1 MRGRGSATRL
11 QWLVIGPFLTVL
23 TLMAVFAVAST
34 TILSAVRAYVG
45 AESMWSKGQK
55 DAVYHLANYAR
66 SHDAIDYERF
76 RLALAVPLGDQQART
91 ELQRP
96 EPDLAVAHEG
106 FLHAGNHPDDID
118 GMIWLFRYLGRVSF
132 MAKAIA
138 IWAEGDMQIATLDT
152 LAGRI
157 HQQVLGGPGAQ
168 SQADRAQMNG
178 LLEQLAEQNDRLTQL
193 ELRFSATLGDASRI
207 AIKLVIVGSL
217 LFGLTLGAG
226 AVTLSLRPLRVQ
238 ARAKQA
244 LLESEER
251 LTRALDASDLALWDL
266 DVDSSTIFLSES
278 WSRLLGGSSEVT
290 RTTLAALLDLVPPD
304 EQGAIQAEMARA
316 LKGEAPSYRVEHRV
330 RKRNGTWMWNLSE
343 GRVARRAPDG
353 RAQRMVG
360 TNRDITERKDA
371 DAARQALEDQLR
383 ESQKMEA
390 IGTLAGGI
398 AHDFN
403 NILGAILGNVAL
415 ARGDVGVS
423 HPAQA
428 SLMQIERAAT
438 RARGLVQQILA
449 FSRRQPQE
457 LKQQALGP
465 LVAEAVALLR
475 STLPAQVTLDI
486 RLSAAPLQVHADA
499 TQIEQLL
506 INLCT
511 NAWHALQGRAG
522 RVAVGAAPVVLAADE
537 ARRLG
542 GLPAGRYA
550 HLWVSDDGCGMDSTT
565 QARIFEPF
573 FTTKPVGQ
581 GTGLGLS
588 VAHGIAATHRGAITV
603 QSEIGEGSTF
613 HLYLPL
619 IEAAISAS
627 AQTPRA
633 SGWGSMAPIPVTGQ
647 GQRVLCVDDDEVMLV
662 MVERLLQRQGYRVSC
677 HSDPRQALAALR
689 EAPQSFD
696 LLLSDF
702 NMPQCS
708 GLDLARAAAQVRA
721 DLPVVITSGYI
732 TEALSVEMRQA
743 GVRGVINKERTVEEL
758 GALIAT
764 VLAAPVMI

>member
-1 MRGRGSATRL
+1 MRVRGPATRH
-11 QWLVIGPFLTVL
+11 QWLVIGPFLAVL
-23 TLMAVFAVAST
+23 SLMVVLAVAST
-34 TILSAVRAYVG
+34 SILSAVRAYVG
-45 AESMWSKGQK
+45 AESLWSKGQK

-66 SHDAIDYERF
+66 SHAAADYEQF
-76 RLALAVPLGDQQART
+76 RVALAIPLGDRQTRL

-96 EPDLAVAHEG
+96 APDLGAARAG
-106 FLHAGNHPDDID
+106 FLQGGNHPDDIG
-118 GMIWLFRYLGRVSF
+118 GMIWLFRYLGQVNF

-138 IWAEGDMQIATLDT
+138 IWTEGDVQIANLDT

-157 HQQVLGGPGAQ
+157 HQQVLLGQGEQAQ
-168 SQADRAQMNG
+168 GNTAQMRE
-178 LLEQLAEQNDRLTQL
+178 LLQQLVEQNDRLTQI
-193 ELRFSATLGDASRI
+193 ELRFSETLGDASRI
-207 AIKLVIVGSL
+207 AIELVIVGSL
-217 LFGLTLGAG
+217 LFGLTLSAG
-226 AVTLSLRPLRVQ
+226 AVTLSLRLLRTQ
-238 ARAKQA
+238 ERAERA
-244 LLESEER
+244 LRESAER
-251 LTRALDASDLALWDL
+251 LTRALDASDLVLWDL
-266 DVDSSTIFLSES
+266 DADNGSIFLSES
-278 WSRLLGGSSEVT
+278 WSRLLGGGSEVT
-290 RTTLAALLDLVPPD
+290 RTTLAGLLDLVPLD
-304 EQGAIQAEMARA
+304 ERGAIQAEMARA
-316 LKGEAPSYRVEHRV
+316 LKGEVSSYRVEHRV
-330 RKRNGTWMWNLSE
+330 RKLDGTWMWNLSE
-343 GRVARRAPDG
+343 GRVAQRTPGG
-353 RAQRMVG
+353 RALRMVG
-360 TNRDITERKDA
+360 TNRDITERIDA
-371 DAARQALEDQLR
+371 DAARQALEAQLR

-415 ARGDVGVS
+415 ARDDVGVS

-428 SLMQIERAAT
+428 SLMQIKRAAT

-465 LVAEAVALLR
+465 LVSEAVALLR

-550 HLWVSDDGCGMDSTT
+550 HLWVSDDGCGMDSAT

-588 VAHGIAATHRGAITV
+588 VAHGIAATHLGAITV

-647 GQRVLCVDDDEVMLV
+647 GQRVLCVDDDEVMLL

-732 TEALSVEMRQA
+732 TEALSAEMRQA
-743 GVRGVINKERTVEEL
+743 GVRGVINKERTFEEL